1 MISSSYL
8 TQQDSDLRG
17 QLAIYSRKDFLK
29 KRNLFSGE
37 EQILTDDIEEKVTSS
52 ITTHY
57 KSISKVK
64 ESFEAQIDELA
75 EMFSLDRTVLNE
87 VGYKAGD
94 SDQSILKKVYEL

>member
-1 MISSSYL
+1 MFLISSSYL

-64 ESFEAQIDELA
+64 ESFE
-75 EMFSLDRTVLNE
+75 
-87 VGYKAGD
+87 D
-94 SDQSILKKVYEL
+94 SE

>member
-1 MISSSYL
+1 MTL
-8 TQQDSDLRG
+8 
-17 QLAIYSRKDFLK
+17 
-29 KRNLFSGE
+29 
-37 EQILTDDIEEKVTSS
+37 EEKVTSS

-87 VGYKAGD
+87 VGYKAGL
-94 SDQSILKKVYEL
+94 IKVF